1 MLNDIVQCCLKLNEI
16 STHHLYLGTIFLLLT
31 YLGVFLFLLQALLLL
46 HLVVI
51 CGFFCLSTH
60 YQGDSIRQFIKTLVD
75 RIIGFNIFSSLFISS
90 KSSMR
95 SVRPLQTHYL
105 GCIYKLLKFP
115 LFQWNSFVCNSYSY
129 HWKTFHQQILSR
141 WSHKGSDTKGL
152 WQTFHK
158 NDAYILVKQFPN
170 FLLSLFQNT
179 KKIVIRS
186 PWYAYIYFVHLAY
199 VVTFAYCKIQ
209 QSSRNIMQVT
219 CVILNFPVVIFKNKL
234 KKRWN

>member
-1 MLNDIVQCCLKLNEI
+1 MLNDIVKCCLKLNKI
-16 STHHLYLGTIFLLLT
+16 STHHLYLGTVFLLLT
-31 YLGVFLFLLQALLLL
+31 YLGVFLFLLQALLLM
-46 HLVVI
+46 HLFSSYP
-51 CGFFCLSTH
+51 CFFFCLSTH
-60 YQGDSIRQFIKTLVD
+60 YQGESIRQFIKTLVG

-90 KSSMR
+90 ESSMR

-105 GCIYKLLKFP
+105 GCIYKLLNFP
-115 LFQWNSFVCNSYSY
+115 LSQWNSFVCNS
-129 HWKTFHQQILSR
+129 WKTFHQQILSW

-158 NDAYILVKQFPN
+158 NDAYILVKYFPN
-170 FLLSLFQNT
+170 FLLSLFQNF

-186 PWYAYIYFVHLAY
+186 PWYAHVYFVHLAY

-209 QSSRNIMQVT
+209 QSNRNIMQVT
-219 CVILNFPVVIFKNKL
+219 CVILNFPVVVFKNKL